1 MQRSML
7 AWRLCREPFADLNG
21 HGARQYGGRWNSP
34 GRPLVY
40 AASAA
45 ALAVLEVRVHLDL
58 PFELLP
64 EDYLLLTINMGD
76 LPVEELANLPLKA
89 AEYGDTW
96 LRERRTPLLRDRA
109 GDAEHSSEPPPPGR
123 SACAGHCAA
132 SVRIRSTAL
141 VFRLSVAAAWPGM
154 PNLLGQNVPVWGR

>member
-64 EDYLLLTINMGD
+64 EYFDIAVRTYFATVSG
-76 LPVEELANLPLKA
+76 LKP
-89 AEYGDTW
+89 T
-96 LRERRTPLLRDRA
+96 
-109 GDAEHSSEPPPPGR
+109 
-123 SACAGHCAA
+123 
-132 SVRIRSTAL
+132 
-141 VFRLSVAAAWPGM
+141 
-154 PNLLGQNVPVWGR
+154 

>member
-1 MQRSML
+1 ML

-96 LRERRTPLLRDRA
+96 LRERRTPLLWVPSAIVPETPNILLNPLHPDAQRARVIAQRRFEFDR
-109 GDAEHSSEPPPPGR
+109 R
-123 SACAGHCAA
+123 LWY
-132 SVRIRSTAL
+132 SV
-141 VFRLSVAAAWPGM
+141 
-154 PNLLGQNVPVWGR
+154 